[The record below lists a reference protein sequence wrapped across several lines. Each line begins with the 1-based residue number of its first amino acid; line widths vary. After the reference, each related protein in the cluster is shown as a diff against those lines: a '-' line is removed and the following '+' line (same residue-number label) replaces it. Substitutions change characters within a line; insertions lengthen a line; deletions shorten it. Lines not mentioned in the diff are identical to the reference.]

1 MDVKKLNRVYHGMKE
16 RCYYTKHKTYKNY
29 GGRRVTVCDE
39 WLNPQR
45 VGQHQQT
52 KGWLSFMNWAL
63 SHGYQDGLSIDRID
77 VSKGYSPDNCRWV
90 TRKEQQNN
98 RTDNHYVTYNGE
110 TKTLAQWC
118 EELNLNYRRVKDRI
132 NKLHWSIEDAFERP
146 KAKGVNYGYEQN

>member
-1 MDVKKLNRVYHGMKE
+1 MKE
-16 RCYYTKHKTYKNY
+16 RCYYTKHKTYENY
-29 GGRRVTVCDE
+29 GGRGITVCDE

-63 SHGYQDGLSIDRID
+63 SHGYQDGLTIDRID
-77 VSKGYSPDNCRWV
+77 VGKGYSPDNCRWV

-98 RTDNHYVTYNGE
+98 RTDNHYITYNGE
-110 TKTLAQWC
+110 TKTLAKWC

-132 NKLHWSIEDAFERP
+132 NKLHWSIEDAFELP
-146 KAKGVNYGYEQN
+146 KQKGVSYEN